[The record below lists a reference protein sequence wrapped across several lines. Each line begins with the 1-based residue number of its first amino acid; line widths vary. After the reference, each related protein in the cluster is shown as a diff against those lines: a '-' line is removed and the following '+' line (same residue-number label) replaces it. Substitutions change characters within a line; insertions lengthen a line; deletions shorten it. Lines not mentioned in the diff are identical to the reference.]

1 MKKQISL
8 SVAILLACGAGYAV
22 LSTLKP
28 EYDDQAESEFAY
40 SAKVQTLRAN
50 NHEIKIPISGTV
62 KAAHTYKFLSN
73 VEGNINTINPTLI
86 KGAKF
91 NEGDVLFTIDA
102 QQYLLEQEKAT
113 AELNIASSNLEKA
126 EAKSKAGI
134 LAWNLNK
141 ELEEKLN
148 QQKTNNNDS
157 YKLATGLIDVEIQ
170 ENTLDSTIANVALS
184 DIDVER
190 TQFKAPCNGVVI
202 TEDVALN
209 QFVQVADNL
218 MTYACTDYFYLQS
231 DINSNKLNLLE
242 FDENKNI
249 ISHGLVYNIDN
260 SLTKYTYK
268 TSVISLLANVDDFA
282 KMATLL
288 LKVEEPFQY
297 NIPLFIN
304 SFVKGYVVSKNFE
317 NTFKIKRSSL
327 RNNSTVWLLDNT
339 NKLKI
344 TPVNVA
350 FSDTDYVYINQG
362 LANGDRLI
370 TTKIP
375 SAVNGIKINV
385 YE

>member
-1 MKKQISL
+1 MKKQLSL

-28 EYDDQAESEFAY
+28 EYDDQAETDFAY
-40 SAKVQTLRAN
+40 SAKVQTLRSN
-50 NHEIKIPISGTV
+50 NHEIQIPISGTV
-62 KAAHTYKFLSN
+62 SPAHTYKFLAN
-73 VEGNINTINPTLI
+73 VEGNINTINPSLI
-86 KGAKF
+86 NGATF
-91 NEGDVLFTIDA
+91 AEGDILFTIDA

-126 EAKSKAGI
+126 EATSKAGI

-141 ELEEKLN
+141 QLEEKINLE
-148 QQKTNNNDS
+148 KSNNDES

-170 ENTLDSTIANVALS
+170 ENTLDSSIANVALS
-184 DIDVER
+184 DIDVQR
-190 TQFKAPCNGVVI
+190 TQFKAPCNGVVLN
-202 TEDVALN
+202 EDVALN

-218 MTYACTDYFYLQS
+218 MTYACTDYFYLKS
-231 DINSNKLNLLE
+231 DINSNKLALLD
-242 FDENKNI
+242 FDENKKI
-249 ISHGLVYNIDN
+249 ISSGLVYNIDN

-268 TSVISLLANVDDFA
+268 TSVISLLANVDDIA

-288 LKVEEPFQY
+288 LKVEQPFKY
-297 NIPLFIN
+297 DIPLFIN
-304 SFVKGYVVSKNFE
+304 SFVKGYVVSKKFE

-327 RNNSTVWLLDNT
+327 RNNSSVWLLDNK
-339 NKLKI
+339 NNLKI
-344 TPVNVA
+344 QQVNIA
-350 FSDTDYVYINQG
+350 FSDTDYIYIDQG

-375 SAVNGIKINV
+375 AAVNGIKINV